1 LKHYSAENINMT
13 EKVWSF
19 KQPGDINDVKHLSA
33 KLSVDMTIAN
43 LLAQRNIRT
52 FEEAKAFFRPRLAD
66 LHDPFLMKDMD
77 KAVLRLHQAIERQ
90 EKVLIYGDYDVDG
103 TTSVAMMYLFLKD
116 KIKKLDFYIPD
127 RYSEGYGISP
137 KSVEY
142 AADNNYS
149 LVIVLDCG
157 IKAVD
162 KIAYARTRHVD
173 FIICDHHNP
182 GDRLPDAVA
191 VLDPKRPDCPY
202 PYKELSGCG
211 VGFKFLLA
219 YCIRYDDPVPRLY
232 DLLDLVVVSIAS
244 DIVPVTGE
252 NRVLAYYG
260 LQKLNADPSVGLKTL
275 ISNSGI
281 AGTEITINDIVFK
294 IGPRLNAAGRIE
306 HGKKSVELLISEDPE
321 KALLMGEEI
330 NSFNEIRKSL
340 DRDITQEALDM
351 INNNPELSEKKST
364 VLYNRDWHKGVVGI
378 VASRITDCFYRPT
391 VILTESNGMATGSAR
406 SVKDFDLYE
415 AIDYCSDLL
424 ESYGGH
430 MYAAGLTLK
439 LENVRRF
446 TQRFEEFVLKTITD
460 KQQVQTIDV
469 DARLQLSEISPKFI
483 RVLKQFEPFGPHNMI
498 PVFVSEDVFDSG
510 TSKKVGQ
517 NEDHIKLELVEPT
530 RSFQK
535 FQGIAFSQGD
545 KFPLIESGLPFDICY
560 SITEN
565 EFRGR
570 TNVQLLIRDIKK
582 R

>member
-1 LKHYSAENINMT
+1 
-13 EKVWSF
+13 
-19 KQPGDINDVKHLSA
+19 
-33 KLSVDMTIAN
+33 
-43 LLAQRNIRT
+43 
-52 FEEAKAFFRPRLAD
+52 
-66 LHDPFLMKDMD
+66 MKDME
-77 KAVLRLHQAIERQ
+77 KAVNRLNQAIERQ

-103 TTSVAMMYLFLKD
+103 TTSVALMYLFLKD
-116 KIKKLDFYIPD
+116 KIENLHFYIPD

-137 KSVEY
+137 KSIEY
-142 AADNNYS
+142 AANNNFS

-157 IKAVD
+157 IKAFE

-182 GDRLPDAVA
+182 GDKVPEAVA
-191 VLDPKRPDCPY
+191 VLDPKRTDCSY

-211 VGFKFLLA
+211 VGFKFLQA
-219 YCIRYDDPVPRLY
+219 YCMRFGEPVSNLY
-232 DLLDLVVVSIAS
+232 ELLDLVVVSIAS

-260 LQKLNADPSVGLKTL
+260 LKKLNSDPSMGLKTL
-275 ISNSGI
+275 IKSAGI
-281 AGTEITINDIVFK
+281 AEGTEITINDIVFK

-306 HGKKSVELLISEDPE
+306 HGKKSVELLISDSPGE
-321 KALLMGEEI
+321 ALLMSDKV

-340 DRDITQEALDM
+340 DRDITQDALDM
-351 INNNPELSEKKST
+351 ISNNPDLLNKKST

-378 VASRITDCFYRPT
+378 VASRLTDTFYRPT

-430 MYAAGLTLK
+430 MFAAGLTMK

-446 TQRFEEFVLKTITD
+446 TERFEEFVEKTITD
-460 KQQVQTIDV
+460 KQQEQTIEV
-469 DARLQLSEISPKFI
+469 DTKLQLSEITPKFVRI
-483 RVLKQFEPFGPHNMI
+483 LKQFEPFGPHNMN

-510 TSKKVGQ
+510 NSKLVGQ
-517 NEDHIKLELVEPT
+517 NEDHLKLELVEPT

-535 FQGIAFSQGD
+535 FQGIAFMQAV
-545 KFPLIESGLPFDICY
+545 KFPLVESGLPFDICY

-565 EFRGR
+565 EFRGK
-570 TNVQLLIRDIKK
+570 TSIQLLIRDIKK